1 MPGELGAVV
10 LAAGRGERLG
20 GAVPKAFVPLGGRP
34 LLLYSL
40 ETFAR
45 CPWVGE
51 LIAVISPED
60 EELFRSRVEPHLHL
74 PERVELK
81 VAHGGE
87 HRQDSALLGVRLSRS
102 RWVAVHDAARPFF
115 SQDLL
120 KALWETAREHRAAVP
135 VLPVR
140 ESLHELGEDGS
151 LRRPVDRERVCTA
164 QTPQVFERELLW
176 RVLEEAR
183 RRGERFTDETGAVL
197 ALSDCRPRTVSGEEP
212 NLKIT
217 TPWDLQ
223 AAEAWL
229 RAGLLEVDLPSSH
242 R

>member
-1 MPGELGAVV
+1 MQRELGAVV

-20 GAVPKAFVPLGGRP
+20 GPLPKAFVPLRGKP

-40 ETFAR
+40 EKFAR
-45 CPWVGE
+45 CPFVGE
-51 LIAVISPED
+51 LIAVIHPED
-60 EELFRSRVEPHLHL
+60 EELFRSRVESHLHL
-74 PERVELK
+74 PEPVELK
-81 VAHGGE
+81 VAHGGKR
-87 HRQDSALLGVRLSRS
+87 RQDSALLGVRLSQS

-115 SQDLL
+115 SLDLL

-140 ESLHELGEDGS
+140 ESLHELGEDGVLNRS
-151 LRRPVDRERVCTA
+151 VDRERVHTA
-164 QTPQVFERELLW
+164 QTPQVFERELLV

-183 RRGERFTDETGAVL
+183 QRGERFTDETGAVL
-197 ALSDCRPRTVSGEEP
+197 ALSDCRPRTVLGEEP

-229 RAGLLEVDLPSSH
+229 RAGLLH
-242 R
+242 G